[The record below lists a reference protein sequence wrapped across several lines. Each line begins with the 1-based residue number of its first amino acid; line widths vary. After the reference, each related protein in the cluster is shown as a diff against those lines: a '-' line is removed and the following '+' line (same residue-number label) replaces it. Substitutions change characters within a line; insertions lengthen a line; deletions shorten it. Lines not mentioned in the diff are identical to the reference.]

1 LSSVFGII
9 AGEVVAKV
17 KKEPRRRFSHQG
29 DTGYQR
35 LASTRHD
42 TIVVGDEKKESN
54 ESLERAY
61 LYSIAEFVPR

>member
-1 LSSVFGII
+1 MI
-9 AGEVVAKV
+9 AVEVVAKV
-17 KKEPRRRFSHQG
+17 EKEPRRSHQG
-29 DTGYQR
+29 DTVYQR